1 MNLSDFPPFDE
12 SVLGRA
18 LTPGPIYRRGQPE
31 AVSRA
36 DLVQSNMSMEWVPET
51 PAGIP
56 DIQAIRRRAEAMR
69 TAYIRGKVEAVFAA
83 LENWYA
89 RLRQREFEEYLAG
102 SQNLAELES
111 RMRRYT
117 VKRSAFGMMN
127 ANFD

>member
-1 MNLSDFPPFDE
+1 
-12 SVLGRA
+12 
-18 LTPGPIYRRGQPE
+18 
-31 AVSRA
+31 
-36 DLVQSNMSMEWVPET
+36 MEWVPET
-51 PAGIP
+51 SAGTP